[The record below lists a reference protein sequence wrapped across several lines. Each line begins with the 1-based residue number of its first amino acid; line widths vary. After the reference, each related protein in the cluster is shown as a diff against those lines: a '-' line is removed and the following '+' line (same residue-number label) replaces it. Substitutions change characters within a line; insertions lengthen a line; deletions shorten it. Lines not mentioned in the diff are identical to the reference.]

1 MSGFDGSGGDPTGE
15 PSNAI
20 GRQLPSPADDVTTA
34 RAIAPVENRG
44 TRISGMSDLERL
56 STTSWERSDRLFLEM
71 GKLDRTTDGFRLSG
85 TALYRGRGGPTS
97 ATYLVETDGARRSRS
112 VRVELDEPTGPRVL
126 ALRADEDGRW
136 SSAEGPLDLDF
147 PCDDVDLAVTPA
159 TNTLAIRRLG
169 LAVGEQA
176 TARVLW
182 IQVPSF
188 GLRAVEQGYHR
199 IDRDTYRYKGRY
211 GSYKLT
217 VDANG
222 MVLDYPGGGWR
233 SAAHKLS
240 RRLP

>member
-1 MSGFDGSGGDPTGE
+1 
-15 PSNAI
+15 
-20 GRQLPSPADDVTTA
+20 
-34 RAIAPVENRG
+34 
-44 TRISGMSDLERL
+44 MSDLERL

-71 GKLDRTTDGFRLSG
+71 GKLDRTPTGFRLSG

-97 ATYLVETDGARRSRS
+97 ATYLVETDASRRSRS
-112 VRVELDEPTGPRVL
+112 VRIEVDEPTGLRTL
-126 ALRADEDGRW
+126 ALHADDEGRW
-136 SSAEGPLDLDF
+136 HSADGALDLPF
-147 PCDDVDLAVTPA
+147 PCEDVDLAVTPA
-159 TNTLAIRRLG
+159 TNGLTIRRLD
-169 LAVGEQA
+169 LAVGAEA

-188 GLRAVEQGYHR
+188 GVRAVEQGYQR

-233 SAAHKLS
+233 SVAHKVS
-240 RRLP
+240 RRMS

>member
-1 MSGFDGSGGDPTGE
+1 
-15 PSNAI
+15 
-20 GRQLPSPADDVTTA
+20 
-34 RAIAPVENRG
+34 
-44 TRISGMSDLERL
+44 MSDLERL

-71 GKLDRTTDGFRLSG
+71 GKLDRTADGFRLSG

-97 ATYLVETDGARRSRS
+97 ATYLVETDAARRSRS
-112 VRVELDEPTGPRVL
+112 VRVELDEPSGPRTL
-126 ALRADEDGRW
+126 ALHAADDGRW
-136 SSAEGPLDLDF
+136 HSAEGTLDLAF
-147 PCDDVDLAVTPA
+147 PCDDVDLAFTPA
-159 TNTLAIRRLG
+159 TNALAIRRLG
-169 LAVGEQA
+169 LTVGSEA

-188 GLRAVEQGYHR
+188 GLRAVEQAYLR

-233 SAAHKLS
+233 SVAHKLS
-240 RRLP
+240 HRMP